1 LGYAK
6 EDSFK
11 FKYGWWGRKKGW
23 QYRHIESLLG
33 IPVVL
38 SSAKKGRGV
47 EEIVDT
53 IIELYESK
61 KAKNKVFYD
70 QRVEDRVEKL
80 AKLLRKSPHFKDEIY
95 SRFIAIRLLDR
106 DENVYKIIHDLP
118 IFIEAHNEL
127 EQMYRELE
135 MEFDDQSTVDIFA
148 NERLAITHNLQME
161 TLNLKEEEGSLS
173 DKIDKFLIHPI
184 LGLPIFLFFMWG
196 VFQLTFKLGAT
207 LWS

>member
-1 LGYAK
+1 M
-6 EDSFK
+6 
-11 FKYGWWGRKKGW
+11 
-23 QYRHIESLLG
+23 
-33 IPVVL
+33 
-38 SSAKKGRGV
+38 
-47 EEIVDT
+47 
-53 IIELYESK
+53 
-61 KAKNKVFYD
+61 
-70 QRVEDRVEKL
+70 
-80 AKLLRKSPHFKDEIY
+80 
-95 SRFIAIRLLDR
+95 
-106 DENVYKIIHDLP
+106 YKIIHDLP